1 MKRFI
6 LLLIAILVALV
17 PLAAEEVEEEL
28 EWWEVPPEKPE
39 ITYDLFARAT
49 MVRGNTPAIG
59 GGFDIGLRTNSFKF
73 EIYALGD
80 YYMNPLGGNG
90 GAATLEFSVE
100 PGITFAW
107 KLMQVW
113 RTRTYIEL
121 DVGYYMQFAQIPQN
135 PGAGIFMAHNGLMLR
150 PKVVTEFQIARHYKM
165 AIGLYYQFP
174 IMPAYDE
181 YRGLGVMFSVL

>member
-1 MKRFI
+1 MKKIILLVLFI
-6 LLLIAILVALV
+6 LFALIPMFADD
-17 PLAAEEVEEEL
+17 PEDNL

-39 ITYDLFARAT
+39 LTYDLFARAT
-49 MVRGNTPAIG
+49 LVRGNKVAVG

-80 YYMNPLGGNG
+80 YYLDPLGGIG

-135 PGAGIFMAHNGLMLR
+135 TAAGIFMAHNGLMMR
-150 PKVVTEFQIARHYKM
+150 PKVVTEIQIARHYKM

-174 IMPAYDE
+174 LLPAYSE